1 MNCFNYKTKEG
12 VMLKNKLVKL
22 ILSSIFAFVGLVS
35 LSTNA
40 VAVSGEE
47 MFTKCGI
54 GAMIFKE
61 NTTAAA
67 ISNVIWDSGTT
78 AVTSGLA
85 GAGCN
90 GMEMEAEAAS
100 LIYQK
105 YAALEEETASGQ
117 GQHLTALMD
126 IYQCENGGRATVVSG
141 IREDFTSMVSDQQTY
156 NSTSQLDKAKSYFD
170 LVSKNMNGNCAVI

>member
-1 MNCFNYKTKEG
+1 
-12 VMLKNKLVKL
+12 MLKNKMARL
-22 ILSSIFAFVGLVS
+22 IFSSVIAFVGIAG

-40 VAVSGEE
+40 IAVSGEE

-61 NTTAAA
+61 NGTLAA

-100 LIYQK
+100 MIYQK
-105 YAALEEETASGQ
+105 YAALEEETASGK
-117 GQHLTALMD
+117 GQHLAALMD
-126 IYQCENGGRATVVSG
+126 LYQCDSGDRAAVVSG
-141 IREDFTSMVSDQQTY
+141 IREDFTSMVSGQQAY
-156 NSTSQLDKAKSYFD
+156 NSASQLDKAKSYFD
-170 LVSKNMNGNCAVI
+170 LVSKNMNGNCTFI